1 MLADEAQRQE
11 WREWHDGQRKK
22 ASGRER
28 APAPCEIGD
37 SAVNICLQSVSKP
50 INYCLALEEHSE
62 AVVHRHVGREPS
74 GRGFNEL
81 SLNKEGLPHNPL
93 INSGAIMTCSLIRPR
108 EDAADRFDHVL
119 NTWSRLTGGRR
130 PGFNNPVY
138 LSERQTADRNFAL
151 GYFMR
156 ENNAFPAE
164 TGLIETLEFYFQC
177 CSIELSA
184 EALAVT
190 AASLANAGVCPL
202 TGDKV
207 FTSRTAQNC
216 LSLMSSCGM
225 YDFSGEFAF
234 TIGLPAKSGVSG
246 ALMLVVP
253 EVIGICVWSP
263 RLDDLGN
270 SVRGIE
276 FCKQLVNRYNF
287 HIYDRLTR
295 ELNHKRDP
303 RLKKNQSRIEGVVN
317 LCWAASQGDLS
328 EAQKLA
334 AGGVDLDGAD
344 YDGRTALHL
353 AASEGQAHIV
363 EYLIAKGVNLNPID
377 RWGGS
382 PLSDARRNN
391 HEAVIGMLETAMKE
405 RIG

>member
-1 MLADEAQRQE
+1 MYC
-11 WREWHDGQRKK
+11 
-22 ASGRER
+22 R
-28 APAPCEIGD
+28 AC
-37 SAVNICLQSVSKP
+37 
-50 INYCLALEEHSE
+50 NY
-62 AVVHRHVGREPS
+62 
-74 GRGFNEL
+74 
-81 SLNKEGLPHNPL
+81 
-93 INSGAIMTCSLIRPR
+93 TCR
-108 EDAADRFDHVL
+108 
-119 NTWSRLTGGRR
+119 
-130 PGFNNPVY
+130 
-138 LSERQTADRNFAL
+138 
-151 GYFMR
+151 
-156 ENNAFPAE
+156 
-164 TGLIETLEFYFQC
+164 
-177 CSIELSA
+177 SIELNA
-184 EALAVT
+184 EALAV
-190 AASLANAGVCPL
+190 AAV
-202 TGDKV
+202 
-207 FTSRTAQNC
+207 
-216 LSLMSSCGM
+216 SLMSSCGM

-234 TIGLPAKSGVSG
+234 TIGLPAKSVVSG

-253 EVIGICVWSP
+253 EVMGACVWSP

-334 AGGVDLDGAD
+334 ASGVDLDAAD

-382 PLSDARRNN
+382 PLSDAQRND
-391 HEAVIGMLETAMKE
+391 HESVISMLETALEE
-405 RIG
+405 RRGG